1 MRVRLFQQNG
11 SRQFN
16 RVVLDRFPAVLGSS
30 DDTCG
35 LGDALDGHHCEM
47 AIEDDTLRIRDLE
60 SLGGIFVNDQQVCEA
75 PLLPGDRLRLG
86 EVEFVISYER
96 LTTQRPRDILYH
108 G

>member
-1 MRVRLFQQNG
+1 MRVRLYRQNG
-11 SRQFN
+11 SRQFQ

-30 DDTCG
+30 DDAEHI
-35 LGDALDGHHCEM
+35 GDALDGHHCEM
-47 AIEDDTLRIRDLE
+47 AIEDDTLRVRDLE
-60 SLGGIFVNDQQVCEA
+60 SMGGTFVNDQKVCEA

-96 LTTQRPRDILYH
+96 LTVQRPRDILYH